1 MADLASLVIKVDSRD
16 IKKAQDALKGLGFEA
31 KRVDGGV
38 STMGLGFRQGAR
50 DAGMLGSAAGAAAI
64 NLRTLGAAA
73 AAAAVV
79 AGARGFISM
88 ADDVSMLS
96 ARINLLSKSTT
107 AYQDVQGELLRV
119 ANSSQTSLSA
129 VGQLYSRLITPIT
142 KLGGSSKEALGIVE
156 SLSSALLMSGASA
169 EESASVIRQFS
180 QAMGKGKLNGDE
192 FISIAEN
199 APIVLR
205 AMEDQLNKT
214 TAEIYEMA
222 EAGELTAGLVGNTM
236 LKGIETFTAGAAA
249 MPQTVAGAM
258 TRLKN
263 EFTVAADEINKS
275 GGITGGLAEVINL
288 VSRIVPIVKDG
299 VIAGIK
305 QFQGFLERNKD
316 TVSAIKDAF
325 SITAQVVGMVGSAVF
340 GVLGMVVKVATES
353 GLIKTIFNAIAGA
366 VQIAANGMTILG
378 AAVIKAGDFVIEKL
392 GNPLQDIIQ
401 LLEKAARAV
410 GLNGIAD
417 ALAVADK
424 AFDKS
429 RSTAVAWADSV
440 SAKVRAGNFN
450 VLGFSLATDKAA
462 EAVKKA
468 TPDFVKLG
476 DGAAGAGKAGAA
488 ELKKMQKAAD
498 EAAAAIERTLQS
510 QQDAINKS
518 VLGESGAARADFGAS
533 GASGDQQATFAQS
546 QAMLDVLAM
555 VDKAWADIDA
565 SQKTAAESAAKYI
578 DDFLAKDFGSNLAA
592 GFDKAGQALGSFV
605 GVFEKLVE
613 SQTAYD
619 AAREAASGDAVR
631 LAKLEAKQ
639 QENQLG
645 LYGDLTGSAKG
656 FFKEGTKGYKSLQAA
671 EQVFRAA
678 ELAQTIINNKAK
690 LAGYAESA
698 IAAVKSAGT
707 QIASLLGI
715 GQAAA
720 VTAPAA
726 AAAGT
731 PGPASFVA
739 YAAMAALMAG
749 LGFAVGG
756 SKKGPGFTDN
766 NGTGTVLGD
775 SGAQSKSIKNSI
787 EALESAASLENRISS
802 AMLASLKNI
811 EANISG
817 LASLIV
823 RGDVGG
829 GLAANVNTGFKMDGI
844 GNFLSDPSN
853 VSGAIGGLLG
863 SLAGPLGTIAGAA
876 IGKTLGLVLNK
887 IPIIGQINKAVFG
900 LIGGLFGSK
909 SKITGQGLTAVSQTL
924 GDIMQNGFDLLEF
937 VAIQTKKKAF
947 GITTSTKNSI
957 KTGLA
962 DPELTRQFGLIFSDF
977 GNAIVAAADPLG
989 FSTETIAKRLE
1000 SFVVDIGK
1008 INLKGLKG
1016 DEIQEKLEAVFGAQ
1030 ADKMAE
1036 YAFPM
1041 LTEFQKVGEGLFE
1054 TVVRV
1059 ASGIEQ
1065 ADTLLQRLGLTAVN
1079 YTTLLNTQG
1088 DIATEIIRQ
1097 SVLLTDRT
1105 KGIAGGFAEIVA
1117 NFQGTG
1123 EEITDLVLQLRD
1135 MQDAI
1140 RATGKAGEYLTTFMI
1155 AGAGGADRLT
1165 DGLDAFFDFLS
1176 PAEQA
1181 AELTRRVSNEFTRI
1195 GQIVPQSAQGFRE
1208 LIAGIDI
1215 STEAGQKLY
1224 GQVIALAPAFSDL
1237 QDALASVK
1245 DEAQDAKDAITKA
1258 FKDLS
1263 DAIKTAESDLQAAFN
1278 RESAALKDLIRNH
1291 DDAAKRLRDFSR
1303 TLVGAL
1309 DTPEQSL
1316 ARLRAEFDAI
1326 ARAARLGDSGSVS
1339 RLPEAG
1345 GALKD
1350 AVLANAVTALDA
1362 AREIAKIRAES
1373 DAAATV
1379 QERQKTI
1386 AEQQL
1391 DALNDQVGGLIQV
1404 ENATLSVR
1412 DAVDNLRALQSFEN
1426 KAISDAT
1433 ASGLGALITQ
1443 NGQTQSAIEKGTA
1456 ATNAINSGIA
1466 SLVSLQAKQEA
1477 DRQAA
1482 LAAQQAEVQRTN
1494 AIKQIEVQA
1503 AQFKNSVLA
1512 GTAIRTESTADLA
1525 TLTQKAIDLAKRSE
1539 VALNANVGPRSAAN
1553 DATFGVNEA
1562 GLFEQKFGQVTA
1574 LGKNQSNMAQR
1585 LANFN
1590 AEFYKAGG
1598 LFEQINAE
1606 AAALSAAKAQIDP
1619 ATAQL
1624 ETLRNQV
1631 RALGGIP
1638 AFAAGGMHSGGL
1650 RVVGEN
1656 GPELEYTGPSRIFN
1670 AGQTS
1675 SMLDNSDQ
1683 IAELRA
1689 LRDEMKGYLWSI
1701 SKSTLRTA
1709 DRLDRWDDGDRM
1721 NVRIDNESDDPAL
1734 VRTVA

>member
-1 MADLASLVIKVDSRD
+1 VKLSGAATAAADVVKKASDDKAKAAEDAAKRIRDAQVATQSALDDQALQQELGMSSSSLSLLNDPNATASQINQNNALEAQAMAADKAKTAIEGAQAAFDTYINANYGADLAS
-16 IKKAQDALKGLGFEA
+16 GFDQA
-31 KRVDGGV
+31 
-38 STMGLGFRQGAR
+38 
-50 DAGMLGSAAGAAAI
+50 SAALGRFVQGI
-64 NLRTLGAAA
+64 ETLGAIEAGNAA
-73 AAAAVV
+73 ARKGAEDEFK
-79 AGARGFISM
+79 AGKI
-88 ADDVSMLS
+88 DQET
-96 ARINLLSKSTT
+96 LSK
-107 AYQDVQGELLRV
+107 
-119 ANSSQTSLSA
+119 
-129 VGQLYSRLITPIT
+129 
-142 KLGGSSKEALGIVE
+142 K
-156 SLSSALLMSGASA
+156 
-169 EESASVIRQFS
+169 
-180 QAMGKGKLNGDE
+180 
-192 FISIAEN
+192 
-199 APIVLR
+199 
-205 AMEDQLNKT
+205 
-214 TAEIYEMA
+214 
-222 EAGELTAGLVGNTM
+222 
-236 LKGIETFTAGAAA
+236 
-249 MPQTVAGAM
+249 
-258 TRLKN
+258 
-263 EFTVAADEINKS
+263 
-275 GGITGGLAEVINL
+275 
-288 VSRIVPIVKDG
+288 
-299 VIAGIK
+299 
-305 QFQGFLERNKD
+305 
-316 TVSAIKDAF
+316 
-325 SITAQVVGMVGSAVF
+325 
-340 GVLGMVVKVATES
+340 
-353 GLIKTIFNAIAGA
+353 
-366 VQIAANGMTILG
+366 
-378 AAVIKAGDFVIEKL
+378 
-392 GNPLQDIIQ
+392 
-401 LLEKAARAV
+401 
-410 GLNGIAD
+410 
-417 ALAVADK
+417 
-424 AFDKS
+424 
-429 RSTAVAWADSV
+429 
-440 SAKVRAGNFN
+440 
-450 VLGFSLATDKAA
+450 
-462 EAVKKA
+462 
-468 TPDFVKLG
+468 
-476 DGAAGAGKAGAA
+476 
-488 ELKKMQKAAD
+488 
-498 EAAAAIERTLQS
+498 
-510 QQDAINKS
+510 
-518 VLGESGAARADFGAS
+518 
-533 GASGDQQATFAQS
+533 
-546 QAMLDVLAM
+546 
-555 VDKAWADIDA
+555 
-565 SQKTAAESAAKYI
+565 
-578 DDFLAKDFGSNLAA
+578 
-592 GFDKAGQALGSFV
+592 
-605 GVFEKLVE
+605 
-613 SQTAYD
+613 
-619 AAREAASGDAVR
+619 
-631 LAKLEAKQ
+631 LAKLESKHARDQ
-639 QENQLG
+639 IG
-645 LYGDLTGSAKG
+645 AFADITGSAKG
-656 FFKEGTKGYKSLQAA
+656 FFKEGSKGYKSLQAA

-756 SKKGPGFTDN
+756 GGKKGPGFTDN
-766 NGTGTVLGD
+766 TGTGTVLGD

-811 EANISG
+811 EANIGG

-829 GLAANVNTGFKMDGI
+829 GLAANVGTGFKMDSIGKLAAAGTGGI
-844 GNFLSDPSN
+844 FN
-853 VSGAIGGLLG
+853 VLTLGLLK
-863 SLAGPLGTIAGAA
+863 PLGNA
-876 IGKTLGLVLNK
+876 IGK
-887 IPIIGQINKAVFG
+887 

-909 SKITGQGLTAVSQTL
+909 TKITGQGLTAVPQAL
-924 GDIMQNGFDLLEF
+924 GEIMQNGFDLLEF

-957 KTGLA
+957 KTGMA
-962 DPELTRQFGLIFSDF
+962 DPALARQFGLIFSDF

-1000 SFVVDIGK
+1000 SFVVDIGN
-1008 INLKGLKG
+1008 IDLKGLKG

-1041 LTEFQKVGEGLFE
+1041 LVEFQKVGEGLFE

-1065 ADTLLQRLGLTAVN
+1065 ADTLLTRLGLTAVN

-1105 KGIAGGFAEIVA
+1105 KGIAGGFAEIVL

-1123 EEITDLVLQLRD
+1123 QEITDLILQLRE

-1165 DGLDAFFDFLS
+1165 SGLDAFFDFLS

-1181 AELTRRVSNEFTRI
+1181 AELTRRVSNEFSRI

-1208 LIAGIDI
+1208 LISGIDI

-1291 DDAAKRLRDFSR
+1291 DDAAKRLREFSR
-1303 TLVGAL
+1303 SLVGAL

-1316 ARLRAEFDAI
+1316 SRLRAEFDAI
-1326 ARAARLGDSGSVS
+1326 ARAARLGDSVAVS
-1339 RLPEAG
+1339 RLPEVG

-1373 DAAATV
+1373 DASATV

-1391 DALNDQVGGLIQV
+1391 DALTLSVDSLIQV
-1404 ENATLSVR
+1404 GDNILTVR
-1412 DAVDNLRALQSFEN
+1412 DAVDNLKALQTFEN
-1426 KAISDAT
+1426 KAIADAT
-1433 ASGLGALITQ
+1433 AAGFGALFQQ
-1443 NGQTQSAIEKGTA
+1443 NGQTLSAIEKGTQASNTIA
-1456 ATNAINSGIA
+1456 ANISGLLDITARQEAARIKAEQDQLAAIEQAKRDAAERTRLETVAKLNGDLGASVATVRDTKSAIDGANAKVQSMFAGNTVTAVSQSGGNA
-1466 SLVSLQAKQEA
+1466 SFTRGGLGESFSDFSYFNDYLRTHFNPEYAAELASYQAFGQDAKSIVTGGLNDQLVSAYTKSDAL
-1477 DRQAA
+1477 RQ
-1482 LAAQQAEVQRTN
+1482 
-1494 AIKQIEVQA
+1494 QI
-1503 AQFKNSVLA
+1503 
-1512 GTAIRTESTADLA
+1512 I
-1525 TLTQKAIDLAKRSE
+1525 
-1539 VALNANVGPRSAAN
+1539 
-1553 DATFGVNEA
+1553 
-1562 GLFEQKFGQVTA
+1562 
-1574 LGKNQSNMAQR
+1574 
-1585 LANFN
+1585 
-1590 AEFYKAGG
+1590 
-1598 LFEQINAE
+1598 
-1606 AAALSAAKAQIDP
+1606 
-1619 ATAQL
+1619 
-1624 ETLRNQV
+1624 
-1631 RALGGIP
+1631 ALGGVP

-1650 RVVGEN
+1650 RLVGEN